1 MKANE
6 FQVRIQELLNRHYS
20 EVVVEWPIHRDAADA
35 MTHLASQYYP
45 RTDVAVG
52 PFSTTAGHNQNL
64 RENLINA
71 KLLTKL
77 RALSHKN
84 PNPQCLL
91 AIEVVFSGSSKHI
104 LGDMLNASAIGLY
117 GIVIGSPDMMP
128 KIKRNTEYLKKL
140 AELDKLNPLP
150 FQNVLLLSTNEFEEL
165 LT

>member
-1 MKANE
+1 MRANE
-6 FQVRIQELLNRHYS
+6 FQIRIQELLGRHYS
-20 EVVVEWPIHRDAADA
+20 EVVVEWPIHRNATDS
-35 MTHLASQYYP
+35 MTHLPSQYYP

-52 PFSTTAGHNQNL
+52 PFSTTVGHNENL

-71 KLLTKL
+71 KLLAKL
-77 RALSHKN
+77 RVLSHKN
-84 PNPQCLL
+84 PNPRCLL

-128 KIKRNTEYLKKL
+128 KIKRNMEYLKKL

-150 FQNVLLLSTNEFEEL
+150 FQNVLLVSTEEFEQL
-165 LT
+165 IT